1 VCQKHA
7 AKLNYHPEAGI
18 DMAIFRPLVSILT
31 PCWNR
36 AEFLDRVWQA
46 LDDQTYPV
54 IEWIVCDDGSTD
66 DTAQKLEE
74 FRTKS
79 WFPVCVITASERI
92 GKVRMDNEAVS
103 QARGQYILWNDSD
116 DYLLP
121 GAIEELVSIIESVP
135 ETERD
140 EYVGVTALC
149 SDEAGTIISS
159 DLPSFGQFDTTWNLL
174 VTKHGVTEDMI
185 YMTRADVLK
194 SNPFPEVDFVVP
206 ESIVWNVI
214 GEAKARIRPIVVKVN
229 CYRAPNAIS
238 FSGVIAYP
246 RGRAHSMATCV
257 RCLKKYRSGLRA
269 SFWRLITFT
278 RYSIHGELSFGQAL
292 KLWGSNSSRLA
303 FLLMF
308 PIAIVLVLGD
318 RMRGI
323 VRMTHN
329 EFDLAESRVS
339 VSIKSNNQ
347 FEKMQ

>member
-1 VCQKHA
+1 
-7 AKLNYHPEAGI
+7 
-18 DMAIFRPLVSILT
+18 MAIFRPLVSILT

-46 LDDQTYPV
+46 LDVQTYPA

-79 WFPVCVITASERI
+79 WFPVCVITASEHI

-103 QARGQYILWNDSD
+103 KARGQYILWNDSD

-149 SDEAGTIISS
+149 SDEAGTIFSS
-159 DLPSFGQFDTTWNLL
+159 DLPFDQQFDTTWNLL
-174 VTKHGVTEDMI
+174 VTKYNVTEDMI
-185 YMTRADVLK
+185 YMTRADALK
-194 SNPFPEVDFVVP
+194 ANPFPEVDFVIP

-229 CYRAPNAIS
+229 DYMAPNAIS
-238 FSGVIAYP
+238 FSGVMAYS
-246 RGRAHSMATCV
+246 RGRAYALATCV
-257 RCLKKYRSGLRA
+257 GCLKKHRSGLSA
-269 SFWRLITFT
+269 SFWRLITFI
-278 RYSIHGELSFGQAL
+278 RYSLHGELSFGQAV
-292 KLWGSNSSRLA
+292 KLWGKNSSRLT

-308 PIAIVLVLGD
+308 PIATVLAFRD
-318 RMRGI
+318 RMRGK
-323 VRMTHN
+323 VRMTHR
-329 EFDLAESRVS
+329 EFDLAKRRVLIS
-339 VSIKSNNQ
+339 VKSNIQ
-347 FEKMQ
+347 FEEMQ